1 MSDASTSGLRAR
13 VSADAKV
20 TFILKARNAA
30 NKLKTITLGTY
41 PAMSLKEARIAAAQ
55 ARLDLKAGVDINAA
69 KRQLRQEASNPA
81 SSVTLRALV
90 QEFEAKFSSSKNSWA
105 PRGPQTE
112 RSNARQV
119 IERVFEDLLD
129 RPAVEISEEEF
140 AKAAMNY
147 KPAKPQDGRNTAN
160 GQVSRARAYL
170 GPVLDWAAGRKSYSK
185 IGASRSPRLQ
195 VASLANTH
203 DPAATDPTI
212 TGKRDR
218 VLNEAELKKVLPLLT
233 YPSPKIGKLKLDPA
247 QDYRPIAMRFMLY
260 TAARLDEVCSMR
272 WKDLDRVNG
281 VWRKPKVK
289 STKGGPRN
297 QNLPLSEAALG
308 ILRSLP
314 GWNEAKEADFVFPNG
329 TGSGKLGN
337 WTRFQ
342 NALHEET
349 GITGWYRHDLR
360 RTAATIMDE
369 MKVPRST
376 IARILAHTD
385 PLKAENLGGAASHYL
400 QTSRIL
406 QDTRDPHEE
415 ALDILAKALKI
426 IESS

>member
-160 GQVSRARAYL
+160 GQVSRARAL
-170 GPVLDWAAGRKSYSK
+170 
-185 IGASRSPRLQ
+185 SRP
-195 VASLANTH
+195 
-203 DPAATDPTI
+203 
-212 TGKRDR
+212 G
-218 VLNEAELKKVLPLLT
+218 
-233 YPSPKIGKLKLDPA
+233 
-247 QDYRPIAMRFMLY
+247 
-260 TAARLDEVCSMR
+260 ARLGR
-272 WKDLDRVNG
+272 W
-281 VWRKPKVK
+281 
-289 STKGGPRN
+289 T
-297 QNLPLSEAALG
+297 
-308 ILRSLP
+308 
-314 GWNEAKEADFVFPNG
+314 
-329 TGSGKLGN
+329 
-337 WTRFQ
+337 
-342 NALHEET
+342 
-349 GITGWYRHDLR
+349 
-360 RTAATIMDE
+360 
-369 MKVPRST
+369 
-376 IARILAHTD
+376 
-385 PLKAENLGGAASHYL
+385 
-400 QTSRIL
+400 
-406 QDTRDPHEE
+406 
-415 ALDILAKALKI
+415 
-426 IESS
+426 